1 MPGQSKKEDKGSK
14 KRCVLIRYILKYY
27 SYEQNEY
34 SNENI
39 DLLEIICWEII

>member
-1 MPGQSKKEDKGSK
+1 MPGQSKEDKGSK
-14 KRCVLIRYILKYY
+14 KRCVLIIYILKYY
-27 SYEQNEY
+27 SYEH